1 MYHLTWWRMARIAAL
16 LVIGGL
22 MGLPAARS
30 DITGFGGGANWQSN
44 GSGSVPVFSTCPDNV
59 TLTDS
64 MNGEQTSV
72 FCFDQQNVSAF
83 KVQYTYQYTGANSM
97 DANGNPDP
105 ADGAT
110 FTIQNDPRGPAVV
123 GGGGGCLG
131 YCGIQSSA
139 GVALNLWHNWVR
151 GSNLLENGSLA
162 PGNAYMDIT
171 PVNLLSM
178 DPIQVNL
185 TYDGTTLTEVL
196 LDMTTGDTATLTYNV
211 DIAGDVGGACN
222 GNMAYVGF
230 TGATGGANSTQIISN
245 FSYTYTGP

>member
-1 MYHLTWWRMARIAAL
+1 MNHLTCWRIARIAVL
-16 LVIGGL
+16 LLAGGL
-22 MGLPAARS
+22 LGLPAARS

-59 TLTDS
+59 TLTDA
-64 MNGEQTSV
+64 MNGEQSSV
-72 FCFDQQNVSAF
+72 FCFDQQNVSSF
-83 KVQYTYQYTGANSM
+83 QVQYTYQYTGATST
-97 DANGNPDP
+97 DACGNADP
-105 ADGAT
+105 ADGST
-110 FTIQNDPRGPAVV
+110 FTIQNDPRGPTAL

-131 YCGIQSSA
+131 YCGLQSSA

-151 GSNLLENGSLA
+151 GSNLLTNGALA
-162 PGNAYMDIT
+162 PANAYQDIS

-178 DPIQVNL
+178 DPIQVTL

-196 LDMTTGDTATLTYNV
+196 LDTVTNDTTTLTYPI
-211 DIAGDVGGACN
+211 DIVGTTGAACN

-245 FSYTYTGP
+245 FSFKYTGP